1 MSDNQLTSY
10 TVWDRMTRIF
20 HWVNFFVLF
29 ALLTVG
35 LIIFNGSHFGFSAE
49 GRVAI
54 KALHVTLGY
63 IFAVNLSIRIIW
75 GFIGGK
81 RARWS
86 RIFPFSNGFIGELK
100 TFIAGLR
107 SGNEPKYLG
116 HNPLGRI
123 IISLM
128 IICMITM
135 AATGLVIAGTDIYY
149 PPFGQYIIDWIAIP
163 GTPADAVTA
172 ANRDWVNMDAYKEM
186 REFRKPILDTHIYGM
201 YTLCTLMVLHIF
213 FVIKNEVQ
221 LGGGIISAMFTG
233 KKVHSEEPV
242 DKD

>member
-1 MSDNQLTSY
+1 MSDKQLTSY
-10 TVWDRMTRIF
+10 AVWDRMSRIF
-20 HWVNFFVLF
+20 HWINFIVLF
-29 ALLTVG
+29 ALLLVG
-35 LIIFNGSHFGFSAE
+35 LIIFNGKPFGFSAE

-63 IFAVNLSIRIIW
+63 IFATNLGIRIIW

-81 RARWS
+81 RSRWS
-86 RIFPFSNGFIGELK
+86 RIFPFTSGFMTDLK
-100 TFIAGLR
+100 AFIAGLR
-107 SGNEPKYLG
+107 AGKPPSYLG

-128 IICMITM
+128 ILSMITM
-135 AATGLVIAGTDIYY
+135 AVTGLVIAGTDIYY
-149 PPFGQYIIDWIAIP
+149 PPFGQYIVDWIAIP

-186 REFRKPILDTHIYGM
+186 RAFRKPFIETHVYGM
-201 YTLCTLMVLHIF
+201 YTLCTLIVIHISS
-213 FVIKNEVQ
+213 VIMTEVKH
-221 LGGGIISAMFTG
+221 GGTIISAMFTG
-233 KKVHSEEPV
+233 KKALDEEPI